1 MLEGR
6 EEGQIYLVLIKVG
19 GGDVC
24 IKVFFEM

>member
-6 EEGQIYLVLIKVG
+6 EEGQIYLALTKAG

-24 IKVFFEM
+24 IKVPLEM